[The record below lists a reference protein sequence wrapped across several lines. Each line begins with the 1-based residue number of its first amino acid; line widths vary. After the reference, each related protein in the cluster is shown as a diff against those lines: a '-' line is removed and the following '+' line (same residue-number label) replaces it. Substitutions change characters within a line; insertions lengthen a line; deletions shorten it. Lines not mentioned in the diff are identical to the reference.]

1 MTMNQSDSEKYKKMD
16 EIFKSRK
23 TKESVARDEKMIEN
37 LNKASQEWLKNNTNP
52 TKAAKS

>member
-1 MTMNQSDSEKYKKMD
+1 MNQSDSEKYKKMD

-37 LNKASQEWLKNNTNP
+37 LNKASQEWLKNNTSL
-52 TKAAKS
+52 TSKAKS